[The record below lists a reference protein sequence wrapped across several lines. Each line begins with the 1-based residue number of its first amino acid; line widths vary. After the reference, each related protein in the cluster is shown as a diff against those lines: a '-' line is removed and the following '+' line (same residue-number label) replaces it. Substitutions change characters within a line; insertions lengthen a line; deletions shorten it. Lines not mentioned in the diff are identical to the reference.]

1 MEYVI
6 VEFPDRREVLIDGI
20 SYGENRQ
27 PENQYRIL
35 RVPEGL
41 RRFRLRGPENYVPL
55 WQTVE
60 VKDTD
65 EVAPMHVV
73 FEKKAG

>member
-6 VEFPDRREVLIDGI
+6 VEFPGRREVLVDGI
-20 SYGENRQ
+20 SYGDNREQ
-27 PENQYRIL
+27 DQRYRIL

-41 RRFRLRGPENYVPL
+41 RRFRFRGPEDYVPL

-65 EVAPMHVV
+65 AVAPMHVV
-73 FEKKAG
+73 FEKKA

>member
-1 MEYVI
+1 MEYVV
-6 VEFPDRREVLIDGI
+6 VEFLDRREVLVDGI
-20 SYGENRQ
+20 CYGDNRN
-27 PENQYRIL
+27 PDNQYRIL

-41 RRFRLRGPENYVPL
+41 HRFRLRGPDNYVPL

-65 EVAPMHVV
+65 PVDPMHVV
-73 FEKKAG
+73 FEKKV